1 MSSDKDKMLSGQWYN
16 PNADDLLNERTIT
29 RTRLQ
34 KHNLTIASDFAGRD
48 AQIRQ
53 ILGQA
58 GENVHIEQPFWCDY
72 GYNIEIGDNFY
83 SNFGLTILD
92 GAKVKI
98 GNNVKIGPNCNI
110 YTATHPKDIE
120 RRNQGL
126 EQCLPVTIGDNVWIG
141 GNVTILPG
149 VSIGQNSIIG
159 AGSVVV
165 SNIPSNTT
173 CVGVP
178 AKSISSSYEDIW
190 AIVYNVSRYLLDNP
204 DKKLGTSLIQH
215 RYSVGYGKATHVI
228 DTMVENKIAKLD
240 PKTRTYSLLIK
251 NVDQIKVPD
260 GVEIDPEIINAKE
273 RPESNDLAADAALA
287 AIKNSQEE
295 ITTNWLQ
302 RRFKVN
308 FDQAAAV
315 IEDMDKRGMLAEHKD
330 NKGPRRLKVK
340 TEEELAELLKKTTK

>member
-1 MSSDKDKMLSGQWYN
+1 MTEKEKMLSGELYN
-16 PNADDLLNERTIT
+16 ANKDSELVAERVKAKDLCFDFNNLRPSQKAEKEDLLKK
-29 RTRLQ
+29 L
-34 KHNLTIASDFAGRD
+34 
-48 AQIRQ
+48 
-53 ILGQA
+53 LGSV
-58 GENVHIEQPFWCDY
+58 GENIEIISPFWCDY

-251 NVDQIKVPD
+251 NVDQIKVPA
-260 GVEIDPEIINAKE
+260 GVEIDPELINAKE

-287 AIKNSQEE
+287 AIKNNQEE